1 MQMISKANR
10 YAVGLHFPDMGVFG
24 LGGGG
29 GVCFSD
35 HSGFL
40 VDELES
46 P

>member
-1 MQMISKANR
+1 MISKANR

-29 GVCFSD
+29 FCFSD

-40 VDELES
+40 VDELEF